1 MNQNNKEFNPIGI
14 VQDPISFDK
23 TEEIKT
29 VEDVKVAD
37 TKIVNEYKEESKQVV
52 EPEVEQ
58 QPVVT
63 QTETP
68 VKQELV
74 LMLKNVKQYR
84 QIGNILPRKT
94 ARRINI
100 HIQNVQKKRVRGTL
114 FRFPGHVLHQ

>member
-68 VKQELV
+68 VKQSNTCATVGFVFSL
-74 LMLKNVKQYR
+74 LGFIRHLNS
-84 QIGNILPRKT
+84 LSSSAT
-94 ARRINI
+94 
-100 HIQNVQKKRVRGTL
+100 RVAD
-114 FRFPGHVLHQ
+114 